1 MALNFFKQRDIDEMD
16 INNIP
21 EDFINYLDSLDDE
34 DKIVMLESRPD
45 IAQKLGVISGDADSV
60 FVEETIS
67 ANEESLVAD
76 LKDDEGSI
84 DNVPGDLEAQEKEIG
99 SDQDEFAEISHNLY
113 AGQDMHKVL
122 QNDMRPLE
130 ALAISDHATKCLL
143 HNVPFD
149 EIQIKYT
156 KGTTYGIVL
165 RVCHQCHR
173 AYMKES
179 SMEYIHGV
187 LSKRNIPH
195 TFYNLDLTN
204 RYLRSQLE
212 EHEMALQ
219 EKVFVPENWNKDRP
233 LCPIHEEELF
243 EMPCC
248 RTYKDRKVT
257 FTGYYCEQCGKI
269 LIRKAYAID
278 LEDEC
283 AKNGVPVIEHEP
295 LIKKKPKKHQ
305 IPVKEIKPEY
315 IIEEGKRLSYQY
327 NYTANCYKLTE
338 ADTVVVSDS
347 IYCNLSGHNTDEVL
361 ALIMLQEKNGSKKAY
376 MFMVGYCSQC
386 QKYYMDVED
395 YKVAY
400 RYGRLETTIISD
412 FDDTDFMITS
422 GEVFDLERKHLE
434 KVEHDIDTS
443 IKAIMNSA
451 DYVSPYATDMDGS
464 LGGGGLAFAKSASKA
479 KYGKKLDELDS
490 YVSRPYA
497 YRVDISADGE
507 TETYYIG
514 ATDVVL
520 NDEKVVISANS
531 DFGYELINY
540 QTIDVQHNGKK
551 YAIKLSRQFEIDH
564 AMLYGYQNLRT
575 DEDMIFKNGITD
587 PFLVRVLN
595 MRKRQHNLTDIFVT
609 IQENQNKIVN
619 APFEQNMIVQG
630 CAGSGKTMVLLHRL
644 SRLKYQQKSFDFAK
658 KAMIL
663 TPNDQFSL
671 HIKGLAEGLQIGN
684 IARVSVEQYYID
696 MLVEYD
702 SVFKPDNKVVSEML
716 VRQDFVD
723 YIYSDQFA
731 AKFVSIYDKVIS
743 ERNALTEIVDN
754 LADAMGEE
762 RRTISIDDDSRV
774 MQQMQFAVEALDTI
788 VKMHDQ
794 KILHAKNELD
804 KVISRKQFLETQLP
818 EKEKTAAGIVNEAV
832 PRVAEKIRRYLEEK
846 QKAISELQEQMDRA
860 TAELNKVQSTIIMFG
875 KKARIEQLENE
886 IIEIQK
892 KINSATN
899 KMEAEIVVLKMPLNG
914 KSEDELID
922 WMSQVALYIKECQ
935 DDVRLCKRT
944 KQEYSNFVS
953 EMHEIGSEIEN
964 AQEKF
969 QQLEMS
975 KYNTEVRNAIK
986 YLYEKIDTYSV
997 LGTYQMVFEET
1008 VHDFKKA
1015 HQIGNI
1021 VGKCHR
1027 FDLYAQLIFAMK
1039 YYKRV
1044 NGSVQFICVD
1054 EGQDVAINEYRLI
1067 SRLNQRRVVF
1077 NIFGDTNQLIKPGR
1091 GISDWSVIE
1100 NELSASKFVLNEN
1113 YRNTNQ
1119 ITKLC
1124 NTCFEM
1130 DVLQT
1135 GVDGSGVRE
1144 ISRSELEKE
1153 LSVWSDR
1160 TERVAVLLP
1169 RGVQKKQYLHTEL
1182 LSEDIQNSIGEE
1194 MDAGKIAVM
1203 YVDEVK
1209 GIEFDRVF
1217 VVENKMSRN
1226 EKYIAYTRA
1235 LSDLIVVVDDNIPD
1249 YDDGSDK
1256 SDTLLKE
1263 KHERKQS
1270 DKKDN
1275 VFKWTGDAEGASKI
1289 QSEQETTV
1297 MERHTLI
1304 DKTRESVPI
1313 TLALLREIH
1322 ESNIIAAT
1330 YSSPGAM
1337 GRPGEIVLIAVENDT
1352 MNLYRCNYV
1361 AHPRIGDAI
1370 MKMFGSIFSQ
1380 NTVEWSSMRMGM
1392 GNNLVLRSE
1401 LQDAFIEKLEA
1412 SEKHIYP
1419 AHIQI
1424 LYQIAKEKL

>member
-1 MALNFFKQRDIDEMD
+1 MALKFFKQRDIDEMD

-21 EDFINYLDSLDDE
+21 EDFINILDSLDNE
-34 DKIVMLESRPD
+34 ERIAMLESRPD
-45 IAQKLGVISGDADSV
+45 IAQKLGVISGDADAHFVQETNSV
-60 FVEETIS
+60 
-67 ANEESLVAD
+67 NEESLVAD
-76 LKDDEGSI
+76 LKEDEGSI
-84 DNVPGDLEAQEKEIG
+84 DNVPGDLATQVNEIE
-99 SDQDEFAEISHNLY
+99 SDQDDFTEISHNLY
-113 AGQDMHKVL
+113 AGKDMHKVL

-143 HNVPFD
+143 HNVLFD

-212 EHEMALQ
+212 EHEMPLQ
-219 EKVFVPENWNKDRP
+219 EKVFVPENWNKDHP

-248 RTYKDRKVT
+248 RTYKDRKIT

-295 LIKKKPKKHQ
+295 LIEKKPKKHQ

-361 ALIMLQEKNGSKKAY
+361 ALILLQEKNGSKKAY

-395 YKVAY
+395 YKAAY
-400 RYGRLETTIISD
+400 RYGRLETTIIND

-434 KVEHDIDTS
+434 NVEHDIDAS
-443 IKAIMNSA
+443 IKTIMNNP
-451 DYVSPYATDMDGS
+451 DYVSPYAIDVDGT
-464 LGGGGLAFAKSASKA
+464 LGGGLAPAKSASKA
-479 KYGKKLDELDS
+479 KYGKRLAELDS
-490 YVSRPYA
+490 YVSRPYS
-497 YRVDISADGE
+497 YRVDISADEE

-514 ATDVVL
+514 ATDVIL
-520 NDEKVVISANS
+520 DDKKVVISANS

-595 MRKRQHNLTDIFVT
+595 MRKRQHNLTDIFIT

-619 APFEQNMIVQG
+619 APFNQNMIVQG

-644 SRLKYQQKSFDFAK
+644 SRLKYQQKSFDFTQN
-658 KAMIL
+658 AMIL

-684 IARVSVEQYYID
+684 IARVSIEQYYIE

-731 AKFVSIYDKVIS
+731 QKFMKVYDKVIS
-743 ERNALTEIVDN
+743 KRNALTEIVDN

-762 RRTISIDDDSRV
+762 RRTISIDDDSRI
-774 MQQMQFAVEALDTI
+774 MQQMQFAVQALDTI
-788 VKMHDQ
+788 VKIHDQ
-794 KILHAKNELD
+794 KILYAKNELD
-804 KVISRKQFLETQLP
+804 KENSRKKFLETQLP
-818 EKEKTAAGIVNEAV
+818 EKKKLAENIVDEAV
-832 PRVAEKIRRYLEEK
+832 PRVAEKVREYLKEK
-846 QKAISELQEQMDRA
+846 QSDISELEEQMASVTD
-860 TAELNKVQSTIIMFG
+860 ELNKVRSTIIMFG

-892 KINSATN
+892 NINSATN

-914 KSEDELID
+914 KNEDELIA

-935 DDVRLCKRT
+935 DEVRLCKRT
-944 KQEYSNFVS
+944 KREYLNFVS
-953 EMHEIGSEIEN
+953 EMHEIGSKIQN

-969 QQLEMS
+969 RQLETE
-975 KYNTEVRNAIK
+975 KYSTEVREAIK
-986 YLYEKIDTYSV
+986 YLYEKIDMYSV
-997 LGTYQMVFEET
+997 LETYQMVFEET
-1008 VHDFKKA
+1008 VQDFKETHK
-1015 HQIGNI
+1015 ISNI

-1039 YYKRV
+1039 YYKHV
-1044 NGSVQFICVD
+1044 NGSVQFMCVD

-1135 GVDGSGVRE
+1135 GVDGSSVKE

-1153 LSVWSDR
+1153 LSVWNDR

-1169 RGVQKKQYLHTEL
+1169 RGVQKKQYLHMEM

-1256 SDTLLKE
+1256 SDTLLEE
-1263 KHERKQS
+1263 KHERKQKEN
-1270 DKKDN
+1270 DKKN
-1275 VFKWTGDAEGASKI
+1275 SVFKW
-1289 QSEQETTV
+1289 
-1297 MERHTLI
+1297 
-1304 DKTRESVPI
+1304 
-1313 TLALLREIH
+1313 
-1322 ESNIIAAT
+1322 
-1330 YSSPGAM
+1330 
-1337 GRPGEIVLIAVENDT
+1337 NDGT
-1352 MNLYRCNYV
+1352 
-1361 AHPRIGDAI
+1361 D
-1370 MKMFGSIFSQ
+1370 
-1380 NTVEWSSMRMGM
+1380 
-1392 GNNLVLRSE
+1392 
-1401 LQDAFIEKLEA
+1401 D
-1412 SEKHIYP
+1412 
-1419 AHIQI
+1419 
-1424 LYQIAKEKL
+1424 IAKEKL

>member
-1 MALNFFKQRDIDEMD
+1 MALKFFKQRDIDEMD

-21 EDFINYLDSLDDE
+21 EDFINILDSLDDE
-34 DKIVMLESRPD
+34 ERIAMLESRPD
-45 IAQKLGVISGDADSV
+45 IAEKLGVISGDIDSR
-60 FVEETIS
+60 FIEETIS
-67 ANEESLVAD
+67 ANEKSLVAD
-76 LKDDEGSI
+76 LNEAVEI
-84 DNVPGDLEAQEKEIG
+84 VDNATSELSAQEKEIE
-99 SDQDEFAEISHNLY
+99 SDQDDFGEISHNLY
-113 AGQDMHKVL
+113 EGEDMHKVL

-156 KGTTYGIVL
+156 KGSTYSIVL
-165 RVCHQCHR
+165 RVCPQCHR

-187 LSKRNIPH
+187 LSKRNVPH

-212 EHEMALQ
+212 EYEMPLQ
-219 EKVFVPENWNKDRP
+219 EKVFVPENWNKDHP
-233 LCPIHEEELF
+233 MCPIHEEELF

-283 AKNGVPVIEHEP
+283 AKNGVPVIEHES
-295 LIKKKPKKHQ
+295 LIKKKPQKHQ

-315 IIEEGKRLSYQY
+315 IIEEGIRSPYQY

-338 ADTVVVSDS
+338 EDTVVVSDS
-347 IYCNLSGHNTDEVL
+347 IYCTLSGHNTDEVL
-361 ALIMLQEKNGSKKAY
+361 ALIMLQEKNGAKKAY

-395 YKVAY
+395 YKAAY
-400 RYGRLETTIISD
+400 HYGRLETTIISD
-412 FDDTDFMITS
+412 FDDVDFMITS
-422 GEVFDLERKHLE
+422 GEVFALERKHLE
-434 KVEHDIDTS
+434 NVEHDIDTS
-443 IKAIMNSA
+443 INVIKSSPDYISQYAI
-451 DYVSPYATDMDGS
+451 DIDGA
-464 LGGGGLAFAKSASKA
+464 LAGGGLTFAKAASKM
-479 KYGKKLDELDS
+479 KYGKRLEELDS
-490 YVSRPYA
+490 YVSRPYT

-514 ATDVVL
+514 ATDIVL
-520 NDEKVVISANS
+520 NDKKVVISANS

-540 QTIDVQHNGKK
+540 QTTKVQHNGKK
-551 YAIKLSRQFEIDH
+551 YAINLSRQFEINH
-564 AMLYGYQNLRT
+564 AILYGYQNLRT

-595 MRKRQHNLTDIFVT
+595 MRKRQHSLTDIFVT

-619 APFEQNMIVQG
+619 APINQNMVIQG

-644 SRLKYQQKSFDFAK
+644 SRLKYQQKSFDFEK
-658 KAMIL
+658 NAMIL

-684 IARVSVEQYYID
+684 IARVSIEQYYIE

-702 SVFKPDNKVVSEML
+702 SVFKPNNKVVSEML
-716 VRQDFVD
+716 VRQDFVN

-731 AKFVSIYDKVIS
+731 TKFMKVYDKVIS
-743 ERNALTEIVDN
+743 ERNALIEILDN

-762 RRTISIDDDSRV
+762 RRTILVDDDSRV
-774 MQQMQFAVEALDTI
+774 MQQMQFTVEALDTI
-788 VKMHDQ
+788 VKMEDQ
-794 KILHAKNELD
+794 KILLAKNELD
-804 KVISRKQFLETQLP
+804 KVNHRKNFLETQLP

-860 TAELNKVQSTIIMFG
+860 TAELNKVRSTIIMFG

-886 IIEIQK
+886 IAEMQK
-892 KINSATN
+892 NINRATN
-899 KMEAEIVVLKMPLNG
+899 KMDAEIVVLKMPLNG
-914 KSEDELID
+914 RNEDELVD
-922 WMSQVALYIKECQ
+922 WMSQVALYVKECQ
-935 DDVRLCKRT
+935 DEVRLCKRT
-944 KQEYSNFVS
+944 KQEYLNFVS

-969 QQLEMS
+969 HQLEMA
-975 KYNTEVRNAIK
+975 KYGTEVRNAIK
-986 YLYEKIDTYSV
+986 ILYEKIDTYSV

-1008 VHDFKKA
+1008 VRDFKEA
-1015 HQIGNI
+1015 HKIKNI

-1039 YYKRV
+1039 YYKHV
-1044 NGSVQFICVD
+1044 NGSVQFMCVD

-1067 SRLNQRRVVF
+1067 SRLNQRKVVF

-1091 GISDWSVIE
+1091 GISDWSVVE
-1100 NELSASKFVLNEN
+1100 DEFSASKFVLNEN

-1135 GVDGSGVRE
+1135 GVDGSSVRE
-1144 ISRSELEKE
+1144 ISRTELEKE
-1153 LSVWSDR
+1153 LSIWSDR
-1160 TERVAVLLP
+1160 TERVAILLP
-1169 RGVQKKQYLHTEL
+1169 RGVKKKQYLHMEL
-1182 LSEDIQNSIGEE
+1182 LSEDIQKSIGEE

-1235 LSDLIVVVDDNIPD
+1235 LSDLIVVVDDNVPD
-1249 YDDGSDK
+1249 YDDGSD
-1256 SDTLLKE
+1256 
-1263 KHERKQS
+1263 
-1270 DKKDN
+1270 N
-1275 VFKWTGDAEGASKI
+1275 
-1289 QSEQETTV
+1289 
-1297 MERHTLI
+1297 
-1304 DKTRESVPI
+1304 
-1313 TLALLREIH
+1313 
-1322 ESNIIAAT
+1322 
-1330 YSSPGAM
+1330 
-1337 GRPGEIVLIAVENDT
+1337 
-1352 MNLYRCNYV
+1352 
-1361 AHPRIGDAI
+1361 
-1370 MKMFGSIFSQ
+1370 
-1380 NTVEWSSMRMGM
+1380 SMRQEKKQEHSDIKERVYKWNSNSNG
-1392 GNNLVLRSE
+1392 
-1401 LQDAFIEKLEA
+1401 KLE
-1412 SEKHIYP
+1412 SLVE
-1419 AHIQI
+1419 
-1424 LYQIAKEKL
+1424 EGET